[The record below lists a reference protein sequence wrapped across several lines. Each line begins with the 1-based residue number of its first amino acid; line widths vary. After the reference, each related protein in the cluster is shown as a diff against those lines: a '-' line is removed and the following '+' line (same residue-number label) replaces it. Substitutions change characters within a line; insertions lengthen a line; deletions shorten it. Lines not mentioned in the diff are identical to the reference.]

1 MCPVSLGSR
10 YWCYPAGRLVTHFF
24 LQSMQM
30 VPVPPGAT
38 DVMGHA
44 LCGLG
49 VVGVGVGWFCG
60 FVGFQWD
67 LQVSG
72 SNGWQ
77 GRWSCMPIRV
87 LPPHPAGVSFSWYC
101 LCRLRFAEPWFWIYF
116 SDTNFLLVL
125 FFLLYFTLSSS
136 LQPCTRNCL
145 NLNQVHRS
153 LISPSRVLEDI
164 QSPNVSQQ

>member
-1 MCPVSLGSR
+1 MKVIRINGCCCWWWWSDLPTGVLPADKPVVAVVGEGHSMCPVSLGSR

-60 FVGFQWD
+60 FVGFEWD

-72 SNGWQ
+72 SNG
-77 GRWSCMPIRV
+77 
-87 LPPHPAGVSFSWYC
+87 
-101 LCRLRFAEPWFWIYF
+101 
-116 SDTNFLLVL
+116 
-125 FFLLYFTLSSS
+125 
-136 LQPCTRNCL
+136 
-145 NLNQVHRS
+145 
-153 LISPSRVLEDI
+153 
-164 QSPNVSQQ
+164 